1 MRVEEILEKFV
12 FSLKQSDRKL
22 ETGKEIKFQNDVKL
36 IKKLIKEVELT
47 NTELNYNLK
56 EKGISWKKAQNMLKR
71 HNIYMQC
78 RKRKGKRTVLSLSM
92 RVIYKILKLTPETLS
107 ELLDLIDNG
116 ATTGNVEKYLKKY
129 FPEGETEVSKENV
142 MKIHTKVKVKMSSLK
157 ISKLT
162 SKEIERL
169 YNFLGKADVVLK
181 NYVKPRKGY
190 NKHMESLNTVMIS

>member
-78 RKRKGKRTVLSLSM
+78 RKRKGKRTILNISM
-92 RVIYKILKLTPETLS
+92 KAIYKMIKLSPEKLTD
-107 ELLDLIDNG
+107 LLDLTDNG
-116 ATTGNVEKYLKKY
+116 ATAKNIKEYLAKY
-129 FPEGETEVSKENV
+129 FPESKKEIGKENV
-142 MKIHTKVKVKMSSLK
+142 YSAFGKVKKGMSELE
-157 ISKLT
+157 ISKLA
-162 SKEIERL
+162 SEDIERL
-169 YNFLGKADVVLK
+169 YNFLGRTNMKLRS
-181 NYVKPRKGY
+181 YIKPRKGH
-190 NKHMESLNTVMIS
+190 NKYLENLDTVMIS

>member
-36 IKKLIKEVELT
+36 IRKLIKEVELT
-47 NTELNYNLK
+47 NAELNYNLK

-157 ISKLT
+157 ISK
-162 SKEIERL
+162 
-169 YNFLGKADVVLK
+169 
-181 NYVKPRKGY
+181 
-190 NKHMESLNTVMIS
+190 